1 MKSFLRTGAG
11 LLAAASVVTA
21 PMQASAQTAAY
32 DTVLYDLLLD
42 CTALQV
48 MFAQASDNEADK
60 KSASNKAVGY
70 LSAANTLSGSDVK
83 DLGPVLQ
90 PRRAKILASL
100 DKKDGTAERLVK
112 SCAAIYLVGTNAAAA
127 AAK

>member
-1 MKSFLRTGAG
+1 MMSFLRTGAG

-21 PMQASAQTAAY
+21 PVQVSAQTATY

-48 MFAQASDNEADK
+48 LFVQASDNEADK

-70 LSAANTLSGSDVK
+70 LSAANTLSGSEIK
-83 DLGPVLQ
+83 ELGPALQ
-90 PRRAKILASL
+90 PRSAKILAML
-100 DKKDGTAERLVK
+100 AKKDGTAERLVK
-112 SCAAIYLVGTNAAAA
+112 SCAAIYLVGTNANAM
-127 AAK
+127 AK

>member
-11 LLAAASVVTA
+11 LLAAASVLVA
-21 PMQASAQTAAY
+21 PVQASAQTAAY

-48 MFAQASDNEADK
+48 LFAQASDSEADK
-60 KSASNKAVGY
+60 KSASSKAVGY
-70 LSAANTLSGSDVK
+70 LSAANTLSGAEIK
-83 DLGPVLQ
+83 DLSPVLQ

-100 DKKDGTAERLVK
+100 DKKDGSAERLVK

-127 AAK
+127 AK

>member
-1 MKSFLRTGAG
+1 MKSLLRSGAG
-11 LLAAASVVTA
+11 LLAAASLVA
-21 PMQASAQTAAY
+21 MPMQASADAANY
-32 DTVLYDLLLD
+32 DTAIYDLMLD

-48 MFAQASDNEADK
+48 LFAQAADTDADK
-60 KSASNKAVGY
+60 KAASNKAVGY
-70 LSAANTLSGSDVK
+70 LSAANTLSGSEIK

-100 DKKDGTAERLVK
+100 DKKDGSAERLVK

>member
-11 LLAAASVVTA
+11 LLAAASVVAA
-21 PMQASAQTAAY
+21 PMQASAQAANY

-48 MFAQASDNEADK
+48 LFAQASDSEADK
-60 KSASNKAVGY
+60 KAASNKAVGY
-70 LSAANTLSGSDVK
+70 LSAANTLSGAEIK

-90 PRRAKILASL
+90 PRRAKILAML
-100 DKKDGTAERLVK
+100 DKKDGSTEKLVK

-127 AAK
+127 AK

>member
-48 MFAQASDNEADK
+48 LFAQASDNEADK

-90 PRRAKILASL
+90 PRRAKILP
-100 DKKDGTAERLVK
+100 RLM
-112 SCAAIYLVGTNAAAA
+112 G
-127 AAK
+127 